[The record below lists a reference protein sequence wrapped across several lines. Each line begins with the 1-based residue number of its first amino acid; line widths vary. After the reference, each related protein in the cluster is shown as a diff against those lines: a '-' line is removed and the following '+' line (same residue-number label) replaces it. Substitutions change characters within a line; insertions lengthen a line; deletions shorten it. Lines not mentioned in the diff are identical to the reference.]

1 MNPLFLPMPNP
12 PHIAAD
18 HLERREEHRGHE
30 LLLQLNI
37 TNRTLPCL
45 DSLAVAGLLLAR
57 VFVPPQL
64 VIHELAGIVDIS
76 FDDAPLRIAVVQVVD
91 VDQKSGSEGRSE
103 GGLEDRIVV
112 ENEERLRLVREM
124 DFLTVI
130 SRTGDDKN
138 GSDEAG
144 QLVLLHVVRV
154 LCN

>member
-1 MNPLFLPMPNP
+1 M
-12 PHIAAD
+12 
-18 HLERREEHRGHE
+18 
-30 LLLQLNI
+30 
-37 TNRTLPCL
+37 
-45 DSLAVAGLLLAR
+45 
-57 VFVPPQL
+57 FVPPQL

-130 SRTGDDKN
+130 SKN
-138 GSDEAG
+138 RRRQEWE
-144 QLVLLHVVRV
+144 
-154 LCN
+154 

>member
-1 MNPLFLPMPNP
+1 M
-12 PHIAAD
+12 
-18 HLERREEHRGHE
+18 
-30 LLLQLNI
+30 
-37 TNRTLPCL
+37 
-45 DSLAVAGLLLAR
+45 
-57 VFVPPQL
+57 
-64 VIHELAGIVDIS
+64 
-76 FDDAPLRIAVVQVVD
+76 
-91 VDQKSGSEGRSE
+91 DQKSGSEGRSE

-130 SRTGDDKN
+130 SRTGDDKK